1 MFLYELLNES
11 PWTFDP
17 DEEEKRD
24 QLELMLRRQAQQ
36 QKTARQYKGKLVK
49 QHYGGWNGRPL
60 PDDIKKIAAKHVK
73 KAVNGS
79 LYINE
84 YDAGWY
90 PQTYKD
96 PGATFETV
104 VMKPLAPYFT
114 VQRVKEIQAR

>member
-1 MFLYELLNES
+1 MFLYELLIENY
-11 PWTFDP
+11 TFDP

-24 QLELMLRRQAQQ
+24 NAEIAARRQAQQ
-36 QKTARQYKGKLVK
+36 QKQSRQYRGTLIK
-49 QHYGGWNGRPL
+49 QYYGGWNGRPL
-60 PDDIKKIAAKHVK
+60 PDDIKKLAAKHVK
-73 KAVNGS
+73 TATNGS

-96 PGATFETV
+96 PGASFETT

-114 VQRVKEIQAR
+114 VQRVKEIQRR